1 MFNLL
6 VAELK
11 KRGTAV
17 IGWGIGI
24 GAYLAMIM
32 AMSPDLAPQ
41 FANLDLAS
49 IPIYKAFGM
58 TENFISIAS
67 LVAIYV
73 SFLGLTIA
81 VYAVITGANALA
93 GEEEDGTLET
103 LLALPLARWQI
114 VLMKIVAMAIAL
126 LIVLLIAHLGYLI
139 VFPSV
144 QADLEGQINMTNL
157 LWSTLEAWPLA
168 FMFAMLTLFMGA
180 YLPRRNHAM
189 GVGLTVLLGGYLFNN
204 LAQQAGPLQ
213 DLRPFFPFYYNLG
226 GKVLTDGV
234 DWGKAGVLV
243 GAGIVFALLAL
254 LSFQRRDVTVGAWPW
269 ARLATRT
276 AVRTQE

>member
-1 MFNLL
+1 MFDLFI
-6 VAELK
+6 AELK

-17 IGWGIGI
+17 VGWGVGI

-32 AMSPDLAPQ
+32 AVSPDLAPQ
-41 FANLDLAS
+41 FANMDLAS

-58 TENFISIAS
+58 AENFLSVAS
-67 LVAIYV
+67 LISLYV
-73 SFLGLTIA
+73 SFLGLVIA
-81 VYAVITGANALA
+81 AYAVITGASALA
-93 GEEEDGTLET
+93 GEEEEGTLET

-114 VLMKIVAMAIAL
+114 VLAKILAIAVAL
-126 LIVLLIAHLGYLI
+126 LVVLLIAYLGYAA

-144 QADLEGQINMTNL
+144 QADLEGEIT
-157 LWSTLEAWPLA
+157 LWELFLSTMEAWPLA

-189 GVGLTVLLGGYLFNN
+189 GVGLTVLIGGYLFNN

-213 DLRPFFPFYYNLG
+213 DLRPYFPFYYTLG
-226 GKVLTDGV
+226 GKVLTDGL
-234 DWGKAGVLV
+234 DWGKMAVLI
-243 GAGIVFALLAL
+243 GAAVIFALFAL

-269 ARLATRT
+269 ARLLTR
-276 AVRTQE
+276 QQKDN